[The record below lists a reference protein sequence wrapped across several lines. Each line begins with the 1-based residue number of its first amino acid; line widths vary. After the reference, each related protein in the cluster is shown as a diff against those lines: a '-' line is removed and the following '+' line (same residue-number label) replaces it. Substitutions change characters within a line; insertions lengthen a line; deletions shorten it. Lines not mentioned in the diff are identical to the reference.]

1 MSPNLIFTKADTEIK
16 ECIDENQSFS
26 VISGA
31 GSGKTQSL
39 LTALSYIR
47 DSKAGEL
54 RKKDQKILCITYT
67 KRAVGVIFS
76 RLNFDDIFYVS
87 TIHSFLWTVIN
98 RFSTDI
104 RKTLID
110 HHIPAQIEKKL
121 EDDNGGNSKKAV
133 SAREKIASLQE
144 DIKSLRE
151 VSGFSYSDNSTFSNY
166 SEGQLSHDD
175 IIAIAGYLITNN
187 AILQKIM
194 AQKYPYVFVDE
205 AQDTFTEIV
214 MALNTLCS
222 GNGLPI
228 VGYFGDPVQQIYDK
242 RAGDFTGPE
251 GFKLI
256 KKEENFR
263 CSKAVVNLLNSFRK
277 DIQQVSAGEASKL
290 EGSVEIRLVAA
301 EQPEGP
307 RKRYTDEQIE
317 RSYAKFIDIIS
328 IWDLSENEETKY
340 LFLVRQMIAKR
351 LGFETLQ
358 KLFTGLY
365 ASTRAQEDYETGE
378 HFLLKPF
385 IKVISPLLVAH
396 RTNNQKEVLDI
407 LRNSSPTFNPKG
419 KNANKSLR
427 NMRDMAKSLIE
438 ELSEKWSSNTLQE
451 ILLFCQENEI
461 IEVSERLSRHL
472 VRSPRD
478 EDYNKVIHEIDKEDW
493 LVDEYFKIHADEIEP
508 YVDFINDNT
517 PYSTQH
523 GVKGEEYKNVV
534 VVYDDIEAAW
544 NLYSFTK
551 MLVPEIA
558 GSPTEGQLD
567 RSTRLAYVS
576 FSRAVENLR
585 IILFTADPA
594 GTKNILIEKSLF
606 KEDQIIIN

>member
-1 MSPNLIFTKADTEIK
+1 MSPNLIPTKADTEIK
-16 ECIDENQSFS
+16 ECIDENRSFS

-47 DSKAGEL
+47 DSKASEL
-54 RKKDQKILCITYT
+54 RKQDQKILCITYT
-67 KRAVGVIFS
+67 NRAVGVISS
-76 RLNFDDIFYVS
+76 RLNFDEIFYVS
-87 TIHSFLWTVIN
+87 TLHKFLWIVIK
-98 RFSTDI
+98 RFATDI

-110 HHIPAQIEKKL
+110 HHIPAQIAKKQ
-121 EDDNGGNSKKAV
+121 EDDNGGNSKKAFA
-133 SAREKIASLQE
+133 AREKIASLQE
-144 DIKSLRE
+144 DIKSLQERSE
-151 VSGFSYSDNSTFSNY
+151 FFYSDNSTFSNY
-166 SEGQLSHDD
+166 SEGQLNHDD
-175 IIAIAGYLITNN
+175 IIAIAGHLITNN
-187 AILQKIM
+187 KILQKII

-214 MALNTLCS
+214 TALNTLCS

-242 RAGDFTGPE
+242 RAGNFTGPE

-263 CSKAVVNLLNSFRK
+263 CSKAVVNLLNAFRN

-290 EGSVEIRLVAA
+290 EGSVEIRLVAT

-317 RSYAKFIDIIS
+317 RVSTKFNDVLK
-328 IWDLSENEETKY
+328 IWGIHEDEETKY

-365 ASTRAQEDYETGE
+365 ASTRAQEDYESGD

-385 IKVISPLLVAH
+385 INVICPLLIAH
-396 RTNNQKEVLDI
+396 KTNNQKEGLDI
-407 LRNSSPTFNPKG
+407 LRYSSPTFNPKG
-419 KNANKSLR
+419 KNASKPLQI
-427 NMRDMAKSLIE
+427 MRDLAKSLIE
-438 ELSEKWSSNTLQE
+438 ELTEKWSSNTLQE

-472 VRSPRD
+472 ERSPRD
-478 EDYNKVIHEIDKEDW
+478 EDYKKDLHELDKEDW
-493 LVDEYFKIHADEIEP
+493 LVDEFFKMSTDEIEP
-508 YVDFINDNT
+508 YTEFINEHT

-551 MLVPEIA
+551 MLAPEIA

-585 IILFTADPA
+585 ILLFTADPE

-606 KEDQIIIN
+606 HDDQVIIN

>member
-1 MSPNLIFTKADTEIK
+1 MSPNLIPTKADKEIK
-16 ECIDENQSFS
+16 ECIDENRSFS

-67 KRAVGVIFS
+67 NRAVGVIFS
-76 RLNFDDIFYVS
+76 RLNFDEIFYVS
-87 TIHSFLWTVIN
+87 TLHSFLWTVIN
-98 RFSTDI
+98 RFSTNI

-110 HHIPAQIEKKL
+110 LHIPAQIAKKQ
-121 EDDNGGNSKKAV
+121 EDDNGGNSKKAIA
-133 SAREKIASLQE
+133 AREKIASLQE
-144 DIKSLRE
+144 DIKSLQE

-175 IIAIAGYLITNN
+175 IIAIAGHLITNN

-194 AQKYPYVFVDE
+194 AQKYPYIFVDE

-214 MALNTLCS
+214 TALNTLCS

-263 CSKAVVNLLNSFRK
+263 CSKAVVNLLNAFRK

-290 EGSVEIRLVAA
+290 EGSVEIRLVTA
-301 EQPEGP
+301 EQPEGR

-317 RSYAKFIDIIS
+317 RASAKFNDVLK
-328 IWDLSENEETKY
+328 IWDLHENEETKY

-351 LGFETLQ
+351 LGFEKLQ
-358 KLFTGLY
+358 KLFTALY
-365 ASTRAQEDYETGE
+365 ASTRAQEDYESGD

-385 IKVISPLLVAH
+385 IKVISPEA
-396 RTNNQKEVLDI
+396 
-407 LRNSSPTFNPKG
+407 P
-419 KNANKSLR
+419 
-427 NMRDMAKSLIE
+427 
-438 ELSEKWSSNTLQE
+438 SN
-451 ILLFCQENEI
+451 
-461 IEVSERLSRHL
+461 
-472 VRSPRD
+472 
-478 EDYNKVIHEIDKEDW
+478 
-493 LVDEYFKIHADEIEP
+493 
-508 YVDFINDNT
+508 
-517 PYSTQH
+517 
-523 GVKGEEYKNVV
+523 
-534 VVYDDIEAAW
+534 
-544 NLYSFTK
+544 
-551 MLVPEIA
+551 
-558 GSPTEGQLD
+558 
-567 RSTRLAYVS
+567 
-576 FSRAVENLR
+576 
-585 IILFTADPA
+585 
-594 GTKNILIEKSLF
+594 
-606 KEDQIIIN
+606 